1 MRVQGSGFMVQAAVM
16 SAAKCSFVVFSLLLL
31 TLLAGCGAPVAADHN
46 PAEGAPA
53 SSGSLEV
60 VLAGTPVRKTL
71 ALVTTQPAR
80 IEAIEQTPIH
90 SKLPGYVAEV
100 LVDYG
105 DAITA
110 GQPLVKLAVPEMEVD
125 VAQKQA
131 LIDQAKSEV
140 TQFEAAKAAAE
151 AAVVTA
157 NSKVKEAEARLVK
170 TKADV
175 HRWHLQCE
183 RYKELVKSGSV
194 NKQLV
199 EEAEQNCQAAEA
211 ADLEAQSAIEAVKA
225 AVTQAEAGVEKAE
238 ADIVAAQA
246 RERVAQANLQHAQTL
261 LAYAEIKAPF
271 AGVIT
276 SRGVDPGHYVQPA
289 GGAARPLLVIA
300 RTNVARIFVAVPE
313 LEAGYVDVGDEVTIA
328 VQSLRGAEFPGKVT
342 RTSVV
347 LDEASRS
354 LLTIID
360 IDNADRRLRPGT
372 YATVKIKLDEHPDVL
387 TLPSAAVVR
396 QDKEAWC
403 YRLID
408 GSATKTLVQLGLRVG
423 DDWEIT
429 SGLSDGDPVIL
440 NKAGSLKDGQPV
452 EVLTPAS

>member
-1 MRVQGSGFMVQAAVM
+1 MTQARSASQGYRLSKCIAVGIGCAAVV
-16 SAAKCSFVVFSLLLL
+16 A
-31 TLLAGCGAPVAADHN
+31 AGCGAPVAADHN
-46 PAEGAPA
+46 QPKPPAAA
-53 SSGSLEV
+53 NSALEV
-60 VLAGTPVRKTL
+60 VLAGPPVRKTL
-71 ALVTTQPAR
+71 TLTSTQPAR
-80 IEAIEQTPIH
+80 IEAIEQAPIH

-105 DAITA
+105 DEVKAN
-110 GQPLVKLAVPEMEVD
+110 QPLVKLSVPEMEVD

-140 TQFEAAKAAAE
+140 AQAEAAKVAAE

-157 NSKVKEAEARLVK
+157 NSKVKESEARLVK
-170 TKADV
+170 TRADV

-183 RYKELVKSGSV
+183 RYKELAGSGSV

-225 AVTQAEAGVEKAE
+225 SVTQAQAGVDKAQ

-246 RERVAQANLQHAQTL
+246 RQRVAEANLQHAQTL
-261 LAYAEIKAPF
+261 LAYADIKAPF

-289 GGAARPLLVIA
+289 GASAAPLLVVA
-300 RTNVARIFVAVPE
+300 RTNVARIFIAVPE

-328 VQSLRGAEFPGKVT
+328 VQSLRGAEFTGEVT
-342 RTSVV
+342 RTSAV
-347 LDEASRS
+347 LDDASRS
-354 LLTIID
+354 LLTIVD
-360 IDNADRRLRPGT
+360 IDNADGRLRPGT
-372 YATVKIKLDEHPDVL
+372 YATAKIKLDEHKEVL

-396 QDKEAWC
+396 QDKEAFC
-403 YRLID
+403 YRLMD
-408 GSATKTLVQLGLRVG
+408 GKATKTLVQLGLRVG

-429 SGLSDGDPVIL
+429 SGISGSDTVIL
-440 NKAGSLKDGQPV
+440 NKAGSLKDAQPV
-452 EVLTPAS
+452 EVLKPAS